1 MERKQD
7 LEVEARE
14 QARLADAK
22 ARLLDNAQELTF
34 RKYVEKHP
42 VIALAGA
49 FFTGILLGGSLNIKE
64 QIRDMTMQTLKKD
77 VLRKLFK

>member
-14 QARLADAK
+14 QAKLEEAK
-22 ARLLDNAQELTF
+22 ARLLDNAQALTF
-34 RKYVEKHP
+34 RKYVEQHP
-42 VIALAGA
+42 AIALAGA
-49 FFTGILLGGSLNIKE
+49 FFTGILLGGSLNVKE

-77 VLRKLFK
+77 LLRKLFK